1 MKEEKMVFWK
11 KWLLKWKKTGK
22 TEQTE
27 PDEEQAEDVVLHRD
41 DVDLNDQS
49 QRRRYIKSCLE
60 QMRDGEEEIRAL
72 TREYSRVTSHLTD
85 MEEIEALP
93 DPDQEAIRAAAEK
106 IAVYEQQQ
114 SVYLERKSRMSDSEF
129 QKVERMESE
138 VEEGIDKL
146 NSAEEYQEKIRQD
159 LNRLAGEK
167 HAYQYRRHELERSV
181 VNMRGMMIICS
192 FAFVTCMILLLLLRV
207 LLEMDVQIG
216 CLLAVAATVIAVFL
230 IYLKYTESVK
240 ELHRV
245 EKTVNRLILLRNR
258 VKIRYVNNTNLLDYL
273 YVKYQVGSAGELV
286 TLWNNYQEE
295 KEERLK
301 FKELHEELDY
311 CQKDLLKLLRQYH
324 VQDPDI
330 WLRQTEALLS
340 HGEMVEIRHGLIV
353 RRQKLRKQMEYNEQ
367 LAESAQMEIR
377 ALVEEFPIY
386 REEILEMV
394 EVYEKNTKL

>member
-1 MKEEKMVFWK
+1 MVFWK
-11 KWLLKWKKTGK
+11 KWLLKWKKTQN
-22 TEQTE
+22 EEPSE
-27 PDEEQAEDVVLHRD
+27 PDEQAENVVLHRD
-41 DVDLNDQS
+41 DVDLHDRS
-49 QRRRYIKSCLE
+49 QRKRYVKSCLE
-60 QMRDGEEEIRAL
+60 QMRDCEEEIRAL

-93 DPDQEAIRAAAEK
+93 DPERETVRAAAEK
-106 IAVYEQQQ
+106 IYVYEQQQ
-114 SVYLERKSRMSDSEF
+114 SEYLERKSRMSDSEF

-138 VEEGIDKL
+138 VEEGIEKL
-146 NSAEEYQEKIRQD
+146 NSAEEYQDKIRQD
-159 LNRLAGEK
+159 LNRLAGER
-167 HAYQYRRHELERSV
+167 HAYQYRRHELERTA

-216 CLLAVAATVIAVFL
+216 CLLAVAATVIAVFF

-245 EKTVNRLILLRNR
+245 EKTVNRLILLQNR

-273 YVKYQVGSAGELV
+273 YVKYQVTSAGELE

-295 KEERLK
+295 KEERQK
-301 FKELHEELDY
+301 FRELHADLDY
-311 CQKDLLKLLRQYH
+311 CQRELLKLLRRYH

-330 WLRQTEALLS
+330 WLHQTQALLA

-353 RRQKLRKQMEYNEQ
+353 RRQKLRKQMEYNEN
-367 LAESAQMEIR
+367 LAESAKAEIKSL
-377 ALVEEFPIY
+377 AEEFPIY
-386 REEILEMV
+386 RDEIFAMV
-394 EVYEKNTKL
+394 EQYEKNGNG